1 MGGRKVNKVWLW
13 NRKATMAI
21 QSAQGFEQKVCFLNN
36 ILSLKSFRMDYD
48 KIFSV
53 QYLQEP

>member
-1 MGGRKVNKVWLW
+1 MEGEKINKLWLW
-13 NRKATMAI
+13 NKKATMAI
-21 QSAQGFEQKVCFLNN
+21 ESAQGFEQGASFLNN
-36 ILSLKSFRMDYD
+36 ILNLKSFRMDYN